1 MGDGCIRC
9 KMEHF
14 RLPSDLQQRPDE
26 ANITLM
32 YLRGLLGGESML
44 ALSLMHEESHMIK
57 LKVYLQDKYLPSI

>member
-1 MGDGCIRC
+1 
-9 KMEHF
+9 MEHF

-44 ALSLMHEESHMIK
+44 ALSLMHEESHMI
-57 LKVYLQDKYLPSI
+57 